1 MPDGTNPPRRED
13 LLLLFASVALGLAGA
28 ALFGAYRA
36 VSASDEGT
44 SERLI
49 VFGASLLWPG
59 VLIIAGVAATVWFGW
74 KTNLD

>member
-1 MPDGTNPPRRED
+1 MPEPRRSLTRED
-13 LLLLFASVALGLAGA
+13 LLLFLASVALGLAGA
-28 ALFGAYRA
+28 AVFGAYRA

>member
-1 MPDGTNPPRRED
+1 MPERLRSLTRED
-13 LLLLFASVALGLAGA
+13 LLLLLASVALGLAGA

-36 VSASDEGT
+36 VSASDD
-44 SERLI
+44 
-49 VFGASLLWPG
+49 GASDRLAVFATSLVWPG